1 MSTTPRRAGQRAP
14 IGSWPQVRPLP
25 ISEGGM
31 QDIGLMRDLR
41 AIEHDPYRFDMY
53 SGIPISTAARQQ
65 QTTAFGALGRR
76 LATWLRR
83 RLNAFRMG

>member
-1 MSTTPRRAGQRAP
+1 
-14 IGSWPQVRPLP
+14 
-25 ISEGGM
+25 M
-31 QDIGLMRDLR
+31 QDSGLMRDLR

-65 QTTAFGALGRR
+65 QTTAVGALGRR
-76 LATWLRR
+76 LATWRRR

>member
-1 MSTTPRRAGQRAP
+1 
-14 IGSWPQVRPLP
+14 
-25 ISEGGM
+25 M

-41 AIEHDPYRFDMY
+41 AIERDPYRFDMY

-76 LATWLRR
+76 LATWLSR
-83 RLNAFRMG
+83 RLNSFIIG